1 MCMHPK
7 PKLLNESN
15 QTKITQNAIVKAGV
29 SVLLHVTRHAHAEQ
43 QHHVNMLTFSDVA
56 LWCVTVYLRVKL
68 YTKPQ
73 SLGDPVN

>member
-1 MCMHPK
+1 MHPK
-7 PKLLNESN
+7 LCILNTGK
-15 QTKITQNAIVKAGV
+15 TKKTKTLQNAIVKVGV